1 MSAFQSIKNFLL
13 TDKET
18 LIASEARGTTV
29 GSTGDG
35 AAFPT
40 GLDGGDGFGNLSN
53 MLTLDSSLMQRYA
66 DYENMD
72 DYPELSAALDYYADD
87 STIPD
92 SIHGKTIWAMSRD
105 RLFRDLVD
113 DCLHRRMRIEEDIW
127 AAVRTFCKYGNLFAE
142 NVLAEDKGLVGLNWL
157 PVPTVRRVVD
167 RRGAL
172 LGYVQDTASEF
183 NFVYTDFEKLLKDR
197 DSKDA
202 NKDGKPGRELNF
214 FYPWE
219 VTHWRLRSKHMRSL
233 YGYSILDSAR
243 WIWKRLQLLE
253 DTALVYKLTRSPAR
267 YAFYIDTSD
276 LPPKQAMALVEKVRR
291 RFKKRKL
298 IDPTTGKLDFRYNPL
313 TPDEDFFIPV
323 RKDKEAT
330 RIDVIAGPDYQN
342 MDDIEYF
349 RGKLMFSVK
358 IPRSYWANDAEANK
372 SGLAQEDVRF
382 ARTAMRIQREF
393 RNGLKHSV
401 RVHLAALNIDPDSTK
416 WDIKM
421 SVPSAIFELQQIEV
435 LNAQAGL
442 ASSLGEYFDKEWILQ
457 HVFHATEDDAAYITQ
472 QKAAELDREA
482 KQGAATEQS
491 ISELYPNAAPPEEGE
506 APAVEDIVV
515 DERIARLMESQEE
528 TRKITNR
535 VLKEVGKMKP
545 HITRLAVGQRR
556 R

>member
-13 TDKET
+13 MDKES
-18 LIASEARGTTV
+18 LIADGARGAAVVPAHDGTV
-29 GSTGDG
+29 LPMG
-35 AAFPT
+35 A
-40 GLDGGDGFGNLSN
+40 DGGEGYNNLSS
-53 MLTLDSSLMQRYA
+53 MLTLDAGLMYRYA

-87 STIPD
+87 TTIPD
-92 SIHGKTIWAMSRD
+92 SIHGKTIWAASRD
-105 RLFRDLVD
+105 RLFRDLID

-127 AAVRTFCKYGNLFAE
+127 PAVRTFCKYGNLFAE
-142 NVLAEDKGLVGLNWL
+142 NVVAENMGLVGLNWL

-167 RRGAL
+167 KRGAL
-172 LGYVQDTASEF
+172 LGYVQDTACEF
-183 NFVYTDFEKLLKDR
+183 NFVYSDFEKLLK
-197 DSKDA
+197 
-202 NKDGKPGRELNF
+202 NRELNF

-219 VTHWRLRSKHMRSL
+219 VTHWRLRSKYMRSL

-243 WIWKRLQLLE
+243 WIWKRLQMLE

-298 IDPTTGKLDFRYNPL
+298 IDPSTGKLDFRYNPL

-323 RKDKEAT
+323 RKDKEST

-349 RGKLMFSVK
+349 RGKLMFAVK
-358 IPRSYWANDAEANK
+358 IPRSYWSNEAEANK
-372 SGLAQEDVRF
+372 GGLAQEDVRF

-393 RNGLKHSV
+393 RNGLKHSI
-401 RVHLAALNIDPDSTK
+401 RVHLAALNIDPDSAK

-442 ASSLGEYFDKEWILQ
+442 ASSLEQYFDKEWILQ

-472 QKAAELDREA
+472 EKAAELDRES
-482 KQGAATEQS
+482 KQSAATEQS
-491 ISELYPNAAPPEEGE
+491 IADLYPDAAPPEENGE
-506 APAVEDIVV
+506 APALEDVVV
-515 DERIARLMESQEE
+515 DKRIERLIESQEE
-528 TRKITNR
+528 TRKYSKK

-545 HITRLAVGQRR
+545 AITQMILGQENKRR